1 MSLMR
6 ASLTAAAGVVLSLA
20 ALTSH
25 AAIPYKGHS
34 YEFRQ
39 PGGEMLKI
47 RLDGND
53 YYAEQRTEDGSL
65 VIYDHAKRGFCY
77 AHVNAT
83 GDELVSSG
91 VLATNAKLRTFSTAQ
106 DKREPGLSTAAKARL
121 AKQRYQ
127 KMHGRTLELA
137 QKTTSAMMAPSAAA
151 TAAVTGQMRGLTVII
166 DFSDAPGTIT
176 KPQVESFLNDASYTG
191 FGNAQSVRG
200 YFLAASGNKLDYSN
214 TVTRYYRAKRP
225 KSYYTDNS
233 LDVGPRAQELIV
245 EALNWVKSSEG
256 FDFSTLSRDS
266 TGHILGLNFFY
277 AGEADS
283 PWSKGLWPHMGWIG
297 EKFCSNGACT
307 GNYQISD
314 MGKQLAIGTFVHE
327 SGHLI
332 MGWPDLYDYDGSS
345 QGSVANFCVMGFG
358 GVGYES
364 QYRPTQPVGFLRYLA
379 GWDTAIELNPAINR
393 SAPTGRL
400 SMAANGHSL
409 YRWSNPANAAEAFY
423 VEAIH
428 KSEQNLY
435 QPDQGLAVFH
445 IDPTGT
451 NDTEWKPYIQMEHAD
466 GKRDPENNVNQ
477 GDANDLYD
485 GVATRAF
492 NASVP
497 NALTSKGTNS
507 LWWNG
512 YASGFALS
520 NISVP
525 GKTVSFDLGTATP
538 TPAADVYNG
547 TLAEKGEAIHPSP
560 WFEYKGGT
568 LGAVLSGPAGT
579 DFDLRLEQWQN
590 NGTTNLWVN
599 VAESAGDAS
608 QEALT
613 FKAPAGYYRIVISSY
628 SGAGKYKLSVTK

>member
-1 MSLMR
+1 MR
-6 ASLTAAAGVVLSLA
+6 ASLTAAAGMVLSLA

-25 AAIPYKGHS
+25 AAIPYKGHT

-39 PGGEMLKI
+39 PGGEKLKI

-65 VIYDHAKRGFCY
+65 IIYDNAKRGFCY

-83 GDELVSSG
+83 GDKLVSSG
-91 VLATNAKLRTFSTAQ
+91 VLATNAKLRTFSTAAG
-106 DKREPGLSTAAKARL
+106 KREPGLSTAAKARL
-121 AKQRYQ
+121 AQQRYQ
-127 KMHGRTLELA
+127 KMHGRTLESA
-137 QKTTSAMMAPSAAA
+137 QRSTAAMMAPSASA

-176 KPQVESFLNDASYTG
+176 KPQVESFLNDAAYTG

-200 YFLAASGNKLDYSN
+200 YFLAVSGNKLDYSN
-214 TVTRYYRAKRP
+214 SVTRYYRATRP

-233 LDVGPRAQELIV
+233 LDVGPRAQELIL
-245 EALNWVKSSEG
+245 EALNWVKNSEG

-283 PWSKGLWPHMGWIG
+283 PWSKGLWPHMGWLG
-297 EKFCSNGACT
+297 EQFCSNGACT
-307 GNYQISD
+307 GSYQISD

-358 GVGYES
+358 GVGHES
-364 QYRPTQPVGFLRYLA
+364 QFRPTQPVGFLRYLA

-400 SMAANGHSL
+400 SQTSGGHSL

-428 KSEQNLY
+428 KSDQNLY

-445 IDPTGT
+445 IDPAGSN
-451 NDTEWKPYIQMEHAD
+451 NDEWHPYIQMEHAD

-477 GDANDLYD
+477 GDGGDLFD

-497 NALTSKGTNS
+497 NAVATKGTNS

-512 YASGFALS
+512 FASGFALS
-520 NISVP
+520 NISAP
-525 GKTVSFDLGTATP
+525 AKTVSFDVGVAT
-538 TPAADVYNG
+538 TGPAADVYNA
-547 TLAEKGEAIHPSP
+547 TLADKAEAIHPSP
-560 WFEYKGGT
+560 WFEYKGGM

-579 DFDLRLEQWQN
+579 DFDLRIEKWEN
-590 NGTTNLWVN
+590 NVWAK
-599 VAESAGDAS
+599 VAESSGDAS
-608 QEALT
+608 QETISYA
-613 FKAPAGYYRIVISSY
+613 AAAGYYRIIVSSY
-628 SGAGKYKLSVTK
+628 SGAGKYKLTVTK

>member
-6 ASLTAAAGVVLSLA
+6 ASLTAAAGMVLSLA
-20 ALTSH
+20 ALTSQ
-25 AAIPYKGHS
+25 AAIPYKGHT

-39 PGGEMLKI
+39 PGGEVLKI

-65 VIYDHAKRGFCY
+65 IIYDNAKRGFCY

-83 GDELVSSG
+83 GDQLVSSG
-91 VLATNAKLRTFSTAQ
+91 VLATNARLRTFSTTQ

-121 AKQRYQ
+121 ARQRYQ

-137 QKTTSAMMAPSAAA
+137 QRSTAAMMAPSAAA
-151 TAAVTGQMRGLTVII
+151 SAAVSGQMRGLTVII

-176 KPQVESFLNDASYTG
+176 KPQVESFLNDANYTG

-200 YFLAASGNKLDYSN
+200 YFLAVSGNKLDYSN
-214 TVTRYYRAKRP
+214 SVTRYYRAKRP
-225 KSYYTDNS
+225 KSYYADAS
-233 LDVGPRAQELIV
+233 LDSGTRSQELIM

-266 TGHILGLNFFY
+266 SGHILGLNFFY

-283 PWSKGLWPHMGWIG
+283 PWSKGLWPHMGWLG
-297 EKFCSNGACT
+297 EQFCSNGACT
-307 GNYQISD
+307 GSYQISD

-364 QYRPTQPVGFLRYLA
+364 QFRPTRPVGFLRYLA
-379 GWDTAIELNPAINR
+379 GWDTATELNPAINR
-393 SAPTGRL
+393 SAPSGRL
-400 SMAANGHSL
+400 SMAADGHAL
-409 YRWSNPANAAEAFY
+409 YRWSNPANADEAFY

-428 KSEQNLY
+428 KSDQNLY

-445 IDPTGT
+445 IDPAGT
-451 NDTEWKPYIQMEHAD
+451 NDTEWHPYIQMEHAD
-466 GKRDPENNVNQ
+466 GKRDPENNANQ
-477 GDANDLYD
+477 GDGGDLYD

-497 NALTSKGTNS
+497 NALTARGTNS

-512 YASGFALS
+512 YASGLAIA
-520 NISVP
+520 NISAP
-525 GKTVSFDLGTATP
+525 AKTITFDVGAAST
-538 TPAADVYNG
+538 TPAADVYNA

-579 DFDLRLEQWQN
+579 DFDLRIEKWEN
-590 NGTTNLWVN
+590 NVWVMA
-599 VAESAGDAS
+599 AESTGDAS
-608 QEALT
+608 QEKVSYA
-613 FKAPAGYYRIVISSY
+613 AAAGYYRIIVSSY
-628 SGAGKYKLSVTK
+628 SGAGKYKLTVTK

>member
-1 MSLMR
+1 MNVMR
-6 ASLTAAAGVVLSLA
+6 TSMTIAAAMVLSLA
-20 ALTSH
+20 AVTAE
-25 AAIPYKGHS
+25 AAIPYQGHT

-39 PGGEMLKI
+39 PSGEKLKI

-65 VIYDHAKRGFCY
+65 IVYDNAKHGFCY

-83 GDELVSSG
+83 GDQLVSSG
-91 VLATNAKLRTFSTAQ
+91 VLATNGKPRMSGIASAKS
-106 DKREPGLSTAAKARL
+106 EPGLSTAAKARL
-121 AKQRYQ
+121 AQERYQ
-127 KMHGRTLELA
+127 KMHGHTLDVAQRTTA
-137 QKTTSAMMAPSAAA
+137 AMMAPSAVANA
-151 TAAVTGQMRGLTVII
+151 PVSGQMRGLTVII

-176 KPQVESFLNDASYTG
+176 KPQVESFLNDPAYTG

-200 YFLAASGNKLDYSN
+200 YFLAVSGNKLDYSN

-225 KSYYTDNS
+225 KTYYADAS
-233 LDVGPRAQELIV
+233 LDSGTRSQELIM

-266 TGHILGLNFFY
+266 TGHIKGLNFFY

-283 PWSKGLWPHMGWIG
+283 PWSKGLWPHMGWLG
-297 EKFCSNGACT
+297 ERFCSNGACT
-307 GNYQISD
+307 GSYQISN
-314 MGKQLAIGTFVHE
+314 MGQQPAIGTFVHE

-345 QGSVANFCVMGFG
+345 QGSVADFCVMGFG
-358 GVGYES
+358 GVGFQS
-364 QYRPTQPVGFLRYLA
+364 QHRPTKPVGFLRYLA
-379 GWDTAIELNPAINR
+379 GWETVTELNPAINR

-400 SMAANGHSL
+400 SEDASGHAL

-451 NDTEWKPYIQMEHAD
+451 NTDEWHPYIQMEHAD
-466 GKRDPENNVNQ
+466 GKRDPENNVNR
-477 GDANDLYD
+477 GDGGDLYD

-492 NASVP
+492 NNNVP
-497 NALTSKGTNS
+497 NALASHGTNS
-507 LWWNG
+507 RWWNG
-512 YASGFALS
+512 YASGFELA

-525 GKTVSFDLGTATP
+525 GKIVSFDVGAVP
-538 TPAADVYNG
+538 TVPAANVYNG
-547 TLAEKGEAIHPSP
+547 TLANQAEAIHPNP

-568 LGAVLSGPAGT
+568 LGAVLVGPAGT
-579 DFDLRLEQWQN
+579 DFDLRIEKWSN
-590 NGTTNLWVN
+590 AAWVK
-599 VAESAGDAS
+599 VAESAGETS
-608 QEALT
+608 QEKISYVA
-613 FKAPAGYYRIVISSY
+613 AAGYYRIIVASY
-628 SGAGKYKLSVTK
+628 SGAGNYKLTVTK